1 MREGSGFVEFAAS
14 GSSRAMLV
22 GRGRSVLQKES
33 ADLKTYFASEILY
46 SAQT

>member
-1 MREGSGFVEFAAS
+1 VGDGSGFVEFAAS

-22 GRGRSVLQKES
+22 GRGRSVLQKEP
-33 ADLKTYFASEILY
+33 ADLKTYFVSEFLY